1 MDSKFRS
8 KLEKAQGKNSTAI
21 NDDNRSDFRGIQ
33 DNKDNYN
40 LLFQLPTGGG
50 KTVIFSEL
58 AKQYILAKGKK
69 VLILTHRIELL
80 GQTSNLL
87 SEIGVTN
94 KVINAKVKDLD
105 DGENHWCYVAMV
117 ETLNNRIN
125 EEAMEFE
132 DLGLVIVDEAHY
144 NSFRKLF
151 KHFNEQALRGVTATP
166 LGSNI
171 GFSSR

>member
-8 KLEKAQGKNSTAI
+8 KLENSQGKKLYGYQQTAI
-21 NDDNRSDFRGIQ
+21 DQILGTFN

-80 GQTSNLL
+80 GQTSNML

-105 DGENHWCYVAMV
+105 DGEDHWCYVAMV

-151 KHFNEQALRGVTATP
+151 KH
-166 LGSNI
+166 
-171 GFSSR
+171 